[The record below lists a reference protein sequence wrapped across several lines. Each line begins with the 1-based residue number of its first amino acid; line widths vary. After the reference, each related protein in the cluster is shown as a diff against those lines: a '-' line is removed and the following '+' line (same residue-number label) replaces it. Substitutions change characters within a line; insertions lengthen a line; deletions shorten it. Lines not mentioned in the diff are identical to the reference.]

1 MNQFTQRYQAFSN
14 PDLLKV
20 IENQSDYQAEAYEA
34 AKAEL
39 ARRMLSDEDLKEAHE
54 QLEAEENERKLNAA
68 KRSELEE
75 KAKKIGS
82 GVVDFMK
89 PFQDSKPNTEK
100 TIMALSIT
108 FGLLAILQWY
118 REFEMFSSLF
128 DDSLG
133 DWDLSVFEYLFP
145 LFLVPLATLLFW
157 LRKKNGWIILTAY
170 LCYTVLSSLGS
181 LIITLN
187 TRAIDIAANNSLFD
201 RPSTGSQILSI
212 VFYASILWLINKPEI
227 KSYFKISKKT
237 SLATLGISIVVCLL
251 IVMPLF
257 LV

>member
-82 GVVDFMK
+82 
-89 PFQDSKPNTEK
+89 
-100 TIMALSIT
+100 
-108 FGLLAILQWY
+108 
-118 REFEMFSSLF
+118 
-128 DDSLG
+128 
-133 DWDLSVFEYLFP
+133 
-145 LFLVPLATLLFW
+145 
-157 LRKKNGWIILTAY
+157 
-170 LCYTVLSSLGS
+170 
-181 LIITLN
+181 
-187 TRAIDIAANNSLFD
+187 
-201 RPSTGSQILSI
+201 
-212 VFYASILWLINKPEI
+212 
-227 KSYFKISKKT
+227 
-237 SLATLGISIVVCLL
+237 
-251 IVMPLF
+251 
-257 LV
+257 